1 MNNKFKL
8 SNQLLWL
15 VGIAFIIVFTSLG
28 VVLPRV
34 LIPFAET
41 NLYSYLS
48 EPLKLINKNTD
59 QKLLNTEIAYIDIT
73 DDNIITSYNIKD
85 IIKYEDINIVISKT
99 NKEYGKFNYKN
110 KVYYYSVIKKDNNIK
125 IALTNDKY
133 IKDTKASILS
143 AIFPVLIITFIIIG
157 IMLVAWS
164 TIIVRKI
171 EKLKDKIDNIDNNK
185 YNHNIKFKIED
196 EFKSLSSALEDM
208 RLSLKNQEEV
218 RNTMY
223 QNISHD
229 FKTPLAVIK
238 SYVEASE
245 DKIET
250 KTNSLKVIKE
260 QTNILQNK
268 VESLLYLN
276 KLDYLKD
283 KELKIEEINMK
294 KLISNEIDKFKFQRK
309 DIKFIKEF
317 DKKSKYYGT
326 IDAWET
332 IIDNLLSNFMRYA
345 KKEIK
350 ITAKN
355 NKIILYNDGNKIDD
369 NLIEAIFNPYRKGV
383 KGSFGL
389 GLSIVKKTL
398 NIMNYDIY
406 IKNEKKGVSFN
417 IYRKTKR

>member
-110 KVYYYSVIKKDNNIK
+110 KTYYYSVIKKDNNIK

-164 TIIVRKI
+164 TTIVRKI

-355 NKIILYNDGNKIDD
+355 NKIVLYNDEDKIDD
-369 NLIEAIFNPYRKGV
+369 TLIEAIFNPYRKGV

>member
-355 NKIILYNDGNKIDD
+355 NRIVLYNDGNKIDD

-406 IKNEKKGVSFN
+406 IKNEKKGVSFI
-417 IYRKTKR
+417 IYKKTKR

>member
-59 QKLLNTEIAYIDIT
+59 QKILNTEVAYIDIT

-85 IIKYEDINIVISKT
+85 IIKYEDIKTVISKT

-171 EKLKDKIDNIDNNK
+171 EKLKEKIDNIDNNR

-250 KTNSLKVIKE
+250 KTNSLKIIKE

-317 DKKSKYYGT
+317 DKKSKYFGT

-355 NKIILYNDGNKIDD
+355 NKIVLYNDGNKIDD
-369 NLIEAIFNPYRKGV
+369 TLIEAIFNPYRKGV

>member
-110 KVYYYSVIKKDNNIK
+110 KTYYYSVIKKDNNIK

-164 TIIVRKI
+164 TTIVRKI

-355 NKIILYNDGNKIDD
+355 NKIVLYNDGDKIDD
-369 NLIEAIFNPYRKGV
+369 TLIEAIFNPYRKGV

>member
-15 VGIAFIIVFTSLG
+15 VGISFVIVFTSIG

-34 LIPFAET
+34 LIPVAET

-59 QKLLNTEIAYIDIT
+59 QNLLNTEIAYIDIT
-73 DDNIITSYNIKD
+73 DDYINTSDNIKD
-85 IIKYEDINIVISKT
+85 IIKYNDIQDIIKMT
-99 NKEYGKFNYKN
+99 NNEYGKIKYKN
-110 KVYYYSVIKKDNNIK
+110 RTYYYSLLKKDNNKK
-125 IALTNDKY
+125 IAITDDTY
-133 IKDTKASILS
+133 IKDIKASILS
-143 AIFPVLIITFIIIG
+143 AIFPVLIATFVIIG
-157 IMLVAWS
+157 IMLLSWS
-164 TIIVRKI
+164 TLLVKKI
-171 EKLKDKIDNIDNNK
+171 EKLKEKIDNIDNNK
-185 YNHNIKFKIED
+185 YNHNIKFQIDD

-218 RNTMY
+218 RNRMY

-229 FKTPLAVIK
+229 FKTPLQVIK
-238 SYVEASE
+238 SYVEAAE

-250 KTNSLKVIKE
+250 KTNSLKIIKE
-260 QTNILQNK
+260 QTNILENK

-276 KLDYLKD
+276 KLDYLNEKNN
-283 KELKIEEINMK
+283 LKIEEINMK
-294 KLISNEIDKFKFQRK
+294 KIINNEIEKFKFHRK
-309 DIKFIKEF
+309 EIKFSKEF

-326 IDAWET
+326 VDTWET
-332 IIDNLLSNFMRYA
+332 IFDNLLSNFMRYA

-355 NKIILYNDGNKIDD
+355 NKIVLYNDGDKIDD
-369 NLIEAIFNPYRKGV
+369 NLLEIVFNPYRKGV

-389 GLSIVKKTL
+389 GLSIVKKSL

-406 IKNEKKGVSFN
+406 IKNERKGVSFI
-417 IYRKTKR
+417 IYKTKK

>member
-238 SYVEASE
+238 SYVEAAE
-245 DKIET
+245 DKVET
-250 KTNSLKVIKE
+250 KTNSLKIIKE

-317 DKKSKYYGT
+317 DKKSKYFGT

>member
-164 TIIVRKI
+164 TTIVRKI

-355 NKIILYNDGNKIDD
+355 NKIVLYNDGDKIDD
-369 NLIEAIFNPYRKGV
+369 TLIEAIFNPYRKGV